1 MLYVPLL
8 VVVAVT
14 CIKEGL
20 VAYATLVGPLSLVHP
35 DM

>member
-14 CIKEGL
+14 RIKKGL
-20 VAYATLVGPLSLVHP
+20 VAYAALVGPLPFVHP
-35 DM
+35 NV

>member
-8 VVVAVT
+8 VVVAIA

-20 VAYATLVGPLSLVHP
+20 VAYAALVGPLSPVHP
-35 DM
+35 YM